1 MPTPLPP
8 DRIYPAGVAG
18 VSVRYIEL
26 SSGVRARV
34 AIAGPDDGVPVLLL
48 HGWAASL
55 YLFRHGLE
63 RLPAYGVRAIA
74 VDLRGFGLTDKPTA
88 RGTYS
93 TDAYC
98 ADLDA
103 LLDALGL
110 ADAVFVGQS
119 MGGVL
124 LLRYAQRRRERMRGM
139 VLINPAGLVPIPLL
153 ALGRAAPRPIV
164 HALGRRLMPRLAVRL
179 VLRRFAYA
187 DPDRT
192 TERDIDE
199 YWAPTQLDGFV
210 AAARSALSDFDWK
223 PLTPKEAA
231 DMTVPSVVI
240 LGRKDRLVR
249 DAADAARR
257 LGKSTLQLLE
267 GAHCVNEE
275 LPDVVY
281 DLVGRFARSIGSRS

>member
-8 DRIYPAGVAG
+8 DRIYPAGVSA
-18 VSVRYIEL
+18 VSARFIEL

-34 AIAGPDDGVPVLLL
+34 AIAGPDDGRPVILL
-48 HGWAASL
+48 HGWAACL

-63 RLPAYGVRAIA
+63 RLPARGIRAIA

-88 RGTYS
+88 HGAYS

-98 ADLDA
+98 ADLDS
-103 LLDALGL
+103 LLDALRL
-110 ADAVFVGQS
+110 PDAVFVGQS
-119 MGGVL
+119 MGGGL
-124 LLRYAQRRRERMRGM
+124 LLRYAQRRPGRMRGM
-139 VLINPAGLVPIPLL
+139 VLINPSGLVPIPLL
-153 ALGRAAPRPIV
+153 ALGRAAPPPIV
-164 HALGRRLMPRLAVRL
+164 RALGRRLMPRAAVRL
-179 VLRRFAYA
+179 ILRRFAYA
-187 DPDRT
+187 EPGRA
-192 TERDIDE
+192 TERDVDE

-223 PLTPKEAA
+223 SLTPEEAMA
-231 DMTVPSVVI
+231 MAVPSVVI

-257 LGKSTLQLLE
+257 LGKSTLHVLE

-281 DLVGRFARSIGSRS
+281 ELVERFARSI